1 MSKRTAWLLEATIVG
16 LLFAV
21 ALKAKADDYGEYP
34 WCTTDGYIYECYY
47 TTPGSCENAA
57 EMAGGS
63 RWCERNPDIYRDRAD
78 DREWWKKD
86 PEIKGWYGTI

>member
-21 ALKAKADDYGEYP
+21 VLKAKADDYGEYP

-63 RWCERNPDIYRDRAD
+63 RWCERNPEIYQDDYGRPWEKYRRPGWHGDYGDI
-78 DREWWKKD
+78 
-86 PEIKGWYGTI
+86 